1 MSLGGEPLAIDTAV
15 YARRLRSAAPPV
27 IHDLDLDILPG
38 EIFAIVGR
46 IASGRTAL
54 FEALV
59 GLRRVDADAFIVC
72 GSDPRAFPAAVRER
86 IGVAPRHA
94 AVDRTLRVDE
104 ALVLFASFY
113 ARTEPIDALVDML
126 ALSPYRT
133 TLVRRLPPDAAQ
145 RLSLALALV
154 NDPAVLFVEE
164 PTRDLDPGDA
174 RRVWDLLRDR
184 RRRGRT
190 VVVATGGLEEA
201 ERLAD
206 RVAILDGGRL
216 VAVDSPAALLA
227 RVDGR
232 VLLTLELPH
241 PPIPHESLRALE
253 AAVGV
258 DVEGDRYTVWST
270 DGFATARSL
279 IRLLDGLDAR
289 PRTLTMRYPT
299 LEDVFFR
306 LLEEPRP

>member
-1 MSLGGEPLAIDTAV
+1 MNPAGVPLAVDTVV
-15 YARRLRSAAPPV
+15 YARRLRSAAPPA

-38 EIFAIVGR
+38 EIFAIVDR
-46 IASGRTAL
+46 IVSGRTAL

-86 IGVAPRHA
+86 IGVAPRRA

-104 ALVLFASFY
+104 ALALFASFY
-113 ARTEPIDALVDML
+113 VRTEPLDALIEVL

-154 NDPAVLFVEE
+154 NEPAVLFVED

-174 RRVWDLLRDR
+174 RRVWDLLRER

-190 VVVATGGLEEA
+190 VVVATGSLEEA

-206 RVAILDGGRL
+206 RVAIFDGGRL
-216 VAVDSPAALLA
+216 VAVDSPSVLLA
-227 RVDGR
+227 QVDGR
-232 VLLTLELPH
+232 VLLTLELPR
-241 PPIPHESLRALE
+241 PLILHESLRALE
-253 AAVGV
+253 GAVGV
-258 DVEGDRYTVWST
+258 DVEGDRYAVWSI

-279 IRLLDGLDAR
+279 IRLLDSLDVQ
-289 PRTLTMRYPT
+289 PHTLTMRYPT